1 MLTLKKK
8 KNFSP
13 KINNVHLFFNL
24 LLHCNRTS
32 ILPGTFIEVGKCNKT
47 NENDFPENTTY

>member
-1 MLTLKKK
+1 MLFFL

-13 KINNVHLFFNL
+13 KINNIHLFFNL

-47 NENDFPENTTY
+47 NENDFPENTT